1 MQRPKADVG
10 APSNLS
16 QGFYLGLDTH
26 LMRRMSELTDFD
38 QSEFLADVYYPE
50 MVGPEPLV
58 HGRLRYSIEGGGKRR
73 IFPIGNYVIQ
83 RLLRPFHD

>member
-1 MQRPKADVG
+1 
-10 APSNLS
+10 
-16 QGFYLGLDTH
+16 
-26 LMRRMSELTDFD
+26 MRRMSELTDFD

-50 MVGPEPLV
+50 MVGPPPLV
-58 HGRLRYSIEGGGKRR
+58 HGRLSSSIEGGGKRR